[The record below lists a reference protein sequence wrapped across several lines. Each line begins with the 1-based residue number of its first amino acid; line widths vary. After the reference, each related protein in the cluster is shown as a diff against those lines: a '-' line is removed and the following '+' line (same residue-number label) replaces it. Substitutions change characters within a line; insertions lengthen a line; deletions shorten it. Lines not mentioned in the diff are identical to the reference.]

1 MPGSALIIDDHPL
14 YRDALAQLLRT
25 ILSEASVRA
34 ASSAGEGLRVA
45 EGLSELRLVLLDF
58 TLPGMSGTEAIDTIR
73 RKFPN
78 VVIIAVSASEQRRD
92 ATAALRAGA
101 KQFIS
106 KAVSTEVMADAIRR
120 VLCGDFSAP
129 RWLTPT
135 GAGVIE
141 SETSLL
147 TPRQLE
153 ILAQL
158 HLSNKEIGLRLG
170 LAEVTVKMHVSSI
183 FRALN
188 VANRTQATQ
197 VAHLGTARAGHGQRL
212 LGSLRIPRPAAQS
225 AGRGAR
231 RLRRSAPLRAGACGA
246 RQCRSLRSSAVGQGP
261 FHPSATA
268 PEHLH

>member
-25 ILSEASVRA
+25 ILSESSVRA

-45 EGLSELRLVLLDF
+45 EGLPELRLVLLDF
-58 TLPGMSGTEAIDTIR
+58 SLPGVSGTEAIDTIQR
-73 RKFPN
+73 RFPN
-78 VVIIAVSASEQRRD
+78 VVILAVSASEQRRD

-106 KAVSTEVMADAIRR
+106 KAVSTEVMANAIRR
-120 VLCGDFSAP
+120 VLAGDFSAP

-141 SETSLL
+141 ATEHTLL

-153 ILAQL
+153 ILGQL

-197 VAHLGTARAGHGQRL
+197 VARTLSL
-212 LGSLRIPRPAAQS
+212 LSPAS
-225 AGRGAR
+225 A
-231 RLRRSAPLRAGACGA
+231 S
-246 RQCRSLRSSAVGQGP
+246 
-261 FHPSATA
+261 PSEA
-268 PEHLH
+268 

>member
-1 MPGSALIIDDHPL
+1 MSGSALIIDDHPL

-25 ILSEASVRA
+25 ILSESSIQA

-45 EGLSELRLVLLDF
+45 EGLPGLRLVLLDF
-58 TLPGMSGTEAIDTIR
+58 ALPGMSGTEAIATIL
-73 RKFPN
+73 RKFPT

-120 VLCGDFSAP
+120 VLAGDFSAP

-135 GAGVIE
+135 GEGVLDACE
-141 SETSLL
+141 STLL
-147 TPRQLE
+147 TPRQLQ
-153 ILAQL
+153 ILSQL

-183 FRALN
+183 FRTLN

-197 VAHLGTARAGHGQRL
+197 VA
-212 LGSLRIPRPAAQS
+212 
-225 AGRGAR
+225 
-231 RLRRSAPLRAGACGA
+231 
-246 RQCRSLRSSAVGQGP
+246 RSLSLVSEAHGS
-261 FHPSATA
+261 H
-268 PEHLH
+268 

>member
-1 MPGSALIIDDHPL
+1 MSESALIIDDHPL

-25 ILSEASVRA
+25 ILSQTCVEA

-45 EGLSELRLVLLDF
+45 EGLPGLRLVLLDF
-58 TLPGMSGTEAIDTIR
+58 SLPGISGTEAITTIL
-73 RKFPN
+73 RKFPA
-78 VVIIAVSASEQRRD
+78 VVVIAVSASEQRRD

-120 VLCGDFSAP
+120 VLAGDFSAP
-129 RWLTPT
+129 PWLTPV
-135 GAGVIE
+135 GPGVLDT
-141 SETSLL
+141 SGDSLL

-153 ILAQL
+153 ILGQL

-197 VAHLGTARAGHGQRL
+197 
-212 LGSLRIPRPAAQS
+212 AA
-225 AGRGAR
+225 
-231 RLRRSAPLRAGACGA
+231 
-246 RQCRSLRSSAVGQGP
+246 RSLSLLA
-261 FHPSATA
+261 A
-268 PEHLH
+268 PEDDASPSTP

>member
-1 MPGSALIIDDHPL
+1 MSESALIIDDHPL

-25 ILSEASVRA
+25 ILSETSVEA

-45 EGLSELRLVLLDF
+45 EGLPGLRLVLLDF
-58 TLPGMSGTEAIDTIR
+58 SLPGGMSGTEAITTIL
-73 RKFPN
+73 RKFPT
-78 VVIIAVSASEQRRD
+78 VVVIAVSASEQRRD

-120 VLCGDFSAP
+120 VLAGDFSAP
-129 RWLTPT
+129 SWLTPV
-135 GAGVIE
+135 GPGVLDT
-141 SETSLL
+141 SGHSLL

-153 ILAQL
+153 ILGQL

-197 VAHLGTARAGHGQRL
+197 AARCLSL
-212 LGSLRIPRPAAQS
+212 LSDREGDLTPSE
-225 AGRGAR
+225 
-231 RLRRSAPLRAGACGA
+231 
-246 RQCRSLRSSAVGQGP
+246 SS
-261 FHPSATA
+261 
-268 PEHLH
+268 

>member
-25 ILSEASVRA
+25 ILSESSVRA

-45 EGLSELRLVLLDF
+45 EGLPELGLVLLDF
-58 TLPGMSGTEAIDTIR
+58 ALPGMSGTEAFDTIQR
-73 RKFPN
+73 RFPN

-120 VLCGDFSAP
+120 VLAGDFSAP

-141 SETSLL
+141 ASESTLL
-147 TPRQLE
+147 TPRQVE
-153 ILAQL
+153 ILGQL

-183 FRALN
+183 FRALK

-197 VAHLGTARAGHGQRL
+197 VARTLSL
-212 LGSLRIPRPAAQS
+212 L
-225 AGRGAR
+225 
-231 RLRRSAPLRAGACGA
+231 APAGAA
-246 RQCRSLRSSAVGQGP
+246 EA
-261 FHPSATA
+261 
-268 PEHLH
+268 